1 MLRLFQQF
9 GARLSRP
16 REFKRLLSIET
27 LKESDDSE
35 RDKKIKIYELEIDV
49 SKYWDV
55 TTIRNY

>member
-1 MLRLFQQF
+1 MLRLFQHF

-27 LKESDDSE
+27 LKESDDLE

-49 SKYWDV
+49 SKYWDC
-55 TTIRNY
+55 TIIRN